1 MKLRHVVL
9 CLLAWIVSAEFSALQ
24 AWNGT
29 GHRTIASILFRRLPE
44 ARREEL
50 AGLLR
55 DHPRYQ
61 TDFAEL
67 MPESVRTGDREMQ
80 AEWLL
85 QQASTWPDFVRSG
98 PPERTA
104 FNRPLWH
111 YLPRAFYLTEPDA
124 TFRAGV
130 ERTLNSRLDPV
141 GGTENLELNGP
152 QAFQANLKALNNE
165 TASRADRAVAL
176 CWVLHIG
183 QDLHQ
188 PCHTASLYR
197 PGPLAEG
204 DRGANNIKTGDRSNL
219 HAVWDGPLGPDERYE
234 SCRNAAIVALADA
247 RSEVLNQPVG
257 TSAQEIDKWLAEG
270 TTFEREAV
278 YVGEV
283 REAIFA
289 ATGPV
294 HLTLSPDYLRNVRKV
309 SDQRILTAGVRLG
322 ALLQRPAATA
332 SR

>member
-1 MKLRHVVL
+1 MKLRLIAL
-9 CLLAWIVSAEFSALQ
+9 CLLAGIVSAEFSALL

-61 TDFAEL
+61 TDFAEQ
-67 MPESVRTGDREMQ
+67 MPEPVRTGDREMQ
-80 AEWLL
+80 SEWLL

-111 YLPRAFYLTEPDA
+111 YLPRAFYLTEPEA
-124 TFRAGV
+124 AFRAGV
-130 ERTLNSRLDPV
+130 ERTLNSRLEPV

-152 QAFQANLKALNNE
+152 QAFLANLKVLNDE
-165 TASRADRAVAL
+165 GASRADRAVAL

-188 PCHTASLYR
+188 PCHTSSLYR
-197 PGPLAEG
+197 PGPFAEG
-204 DRGANNIKTGDRSNL
+204 DRGANNIKVGERSNL

-234 SCRNAAIVALADA
+234 SCRNAAIVALGDA
-247 RSEVLNQPVG
+247 PAEVLNQPVG
-257 TSAQEIDKWLAEG
+257 TAREEIDRWLAEG
-270 TTFEREAV
+270 TSFERDAV

-283 REAIFA
+283 RDAVLA

-294 HLTLSPDYLRNVRKV
+294 HVTLSADYLRNVRRV
-309 SDQRILTAGVRLG
+309 SDQRILAAGVRLG
-322 ALLQRPAATA
+322 TLLHQRPAGPG
-332 SR
+332 